1 MSCTA
6 TGPDSRTAW
15 ASGAA
20 HVWSTRWGPLGPG
33 CRGRRNP
40 CSSTASSAARSA
52 ALASPIRSCAT
63 NETMSTTPRPI
74 DSDADTLAVDAAFVI
89 ERLRGFIA
97 DGVRKVGFERAI
109 VGLSGGVDSAL
120 VTALAV
126 SSLGTDNIV
135 AVFMPYRSSDP
146 QSQIDAFA
154 VCASLGIS
162 AKVVDITPQVDA
174 YFERFPEADRTRRG
188 NKMARERM
196 SILYDH
202 SMAERA
208 LVLGTSNKTELL
220 LGYGTLFGDM
230 ASALNPIGDLYKTQV
245 YSLARAVGLPERVL
259 TKAPSADL
267 WAGQSDEDELGMR
280 YAVVDQGLHLL
291 VDERRTRA
299 EVIALGFDPTDVDS
313 IVTRVRGSQYKRRP
327 PVIAKLSNRTIDRE
341 FRYPRDWGR

>member
-1 MSCTA
+1 
-6 TGPDSRTAW
+6 
-15 ASGAA
+15 
-20 HVWSTRWGPLGPG
+20 
-33 CRGRRNP
+33 
-40 CSSTASSAARSA
+40 
-52 ALASPIRSCAT
+52 
-63 NETMSTTPRPI
+63 MSTTPRPI

-146 QSQIDAFA
+146 QSQIDALA
-154 VCASLGIS
+154 VCASLGIA

-245 YSLARAVGLPERVL
+245 YALAHALDLPNSVL
-259 TKAPSADL
+259 TKPPSADL
-267 WAGQSDEDELGMR
+267 WVGQSDEDELGMR
-280 YAVVDQGLHLL
+280 YAVVDQVLHLL
-291 VDERRTRA
+291 VDERRSRA
-299 EVIALGFDPTDVDS
+299 EVIALGFDPSDVEG
-313 IVTRVRGSQYKRRP
+313 IVARVRGSQYKRRP